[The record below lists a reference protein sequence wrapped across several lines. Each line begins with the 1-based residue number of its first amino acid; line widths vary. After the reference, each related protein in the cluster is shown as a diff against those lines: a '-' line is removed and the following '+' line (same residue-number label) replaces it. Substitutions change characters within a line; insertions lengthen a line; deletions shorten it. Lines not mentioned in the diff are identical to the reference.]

1 MATKDA
7 SRRLFADL
15 EEQVAKLTQELRA
28 PDTPKSST
36 RLISPA
42 SAQKS
47 PYPSSGRSINLSSPM
62 VPTTNIVD
70 SDVKHTEKL
79 LRDEIDQRMKRMNAE
94 QKALAELER
103 ELEELEKTTR
113 QDATLLQKRIEA
125 NDREVAR
132 AQDLFDK
139 KAKEFQEAKQRLD
152 EKLEIRSVLTEELM
166 NVMSEMDRAKK
177 LKLEQLMSKLQQTI
191 QRM

>member
-36 RLISPA
+36 RLRSPG

-47 PYPSSGRSINLSSPM
+47 PYPSSVRSINLSSPM
-62 VPTTNIVD
+62 VPLNNIGD

-113 QDATLLQKRIEA
+113 QDATMLQKRIEA

-132 AQDLFDK
+132 AQDIFDK